1 MQVLKSVTPAESRG
15 LENLDQAVTTAALS
29 WETTHRGVTTPYR
42 GERRLAWGQDTPNW
56 NLQGATRP

>member
-29 WETTHRGVTTPYR
+29 WETTHRGVTTPYIS
-42 GERRLAWGQDTPNW
+42 ERRLAWGQDTPN
-56 NLQGATRP
+56 